1 MATLEQTHD
10 AVAGSVSLS
19 SLHLGRHRALFCWL
33 TANQSEPRVLVAHD
47 LDERP
52 DETPWLAGV
61 FVSPEARGRGH
72 VIHLIQAVEAACRAA
87 ASAVVWPLYRRCR
100 TRVRACWMA

>member
-33 TANQSEPRVLVAHD
+33 TANQSEPRVSWPMTWTSGPM
-47 LDERP
+47 R
-52 DETPWLAGV
+52 TPWLAGV